1 MRTWTAWT
9 AGLAAG
15 AALAA
20 ATRAS
25 PTQDAK
31 PDAGPLAVLE
41 PLAAHKWV
49 APFPNGRLTDTQ
61 RFEWMY
67 GRKFL
72 RNPHQ
77 VKDASGKVVYEGETI
92 YGFDEATG
100 AVRWWYF
107 NATGGF
113 IEGTVVEEPDGTLV
127 FEGENHAAKQQTAK
141 VRSTSL
147 VDGDAWRSTTWFWKD
162 GEWKPERELRFAPQK

>member
-1 MRTWTAWT
+1 MTTWTAWT
-9 AGLAAG
+9 LGVATGI
-15 AALAA
+15 ALALA
-20 ATRAS
+20 PQVAPA
-25 PTQDAK
+25 PAMK
-31 PDAGPLAVLE
+31 EDAGPLALLE
-41 PLAAHKWV
+41 PLTAHEWV
-49 APFPNGRLTDTQ
+49 APFPNGKLTDTQ

-92 YGFDEATG
+92 YGFDAAKG

-113 IEGTVVEEPDGTLV
+113 IDGTVGEEPDGTLL
-127 FEGENHAAKQQTAK
+127 FEGENHAGKQQTAK
-141 VRSTSL
+141 VRTTSL
-147 VDGDAWRSTTWFWKD
+147 VDGDRWTSTTWFWRD
-162 GEWKPERELRFAPQK
+162 GDWKQERVLEFAPKE